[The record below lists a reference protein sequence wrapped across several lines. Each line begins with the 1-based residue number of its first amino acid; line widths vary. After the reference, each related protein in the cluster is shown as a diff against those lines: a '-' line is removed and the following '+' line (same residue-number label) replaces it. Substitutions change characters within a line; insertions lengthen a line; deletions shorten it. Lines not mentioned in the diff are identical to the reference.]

1 MSASDAEFQSENNAT
16 KIITTEWVTYEELER
31 RAKERIPSLD
41 ETKVKTFIIEPF
53 LYKKGSLQKTD
64 YYKREDYKFM

>member
-31 RAKERIPSLD
+31 RAKERIPLD
-41 ETKVKTFIIEPF
+41 ETKVKTFIIEAF
-53 LYKKGSLQKTD
+53 FYKKGSFKKND
-64 YYKREDYKFM
+64 YYEREDYKFI